1 MGHLTRTAIL
11 TTACL
16 LVAITLT
23 ANTTVPSDSI
33 QPVRASEAAG
43 DFVDVSRIIP
53 NVIIDLKYAT
63 PDNVFGQVL
72 YTTDDCLLR
81 REVAVALA
89 RVQNE
94 LRALGLQLVIWDG
107 YRPLSVQKK
116 MWQQVPDERYVAN
129 PDKGSRHNRGA
140 AVDVTLADS
149 TGRYLPMPTAYDDFS
164 EKAHRDCTDVDAEA
178 GGNAERLERVMQSE
192 GFTGLPTEW
201 WHFDYKGWEN
211 YPVTDIEPGNIREDN
226 KTGE

>member
-1 MGHLTRTAIL
+1 MGNLTRTTIL
-11 TTACL
+11 TVACI
-16 LVAITLT
+16 LVAVSLT
-23 ANTTVPSDSI
+23 ANTTVPGDSI

-43 DFVDVSRIIP
+43 DFVDVSEIIP
-53 NVIIDLKYAT
+53 EVIIDLKYAT

-72 YTTDDCLLR
+72 YATDECLLR

-89 RVQNE
+89 RVQKK

-149 TGRYLPMPTAYDDFS
+149 TGSLLSMPTGYDDFS
-164 EKAHRDCTDVDAEA
+164 EKAHRGCSTVDTEA
-178 GGNAERLERVMQSE
+178 AGNAVRLERVMHSE

-201 WHFDYKGWEN
+201 WHFDYKGWED
-211 YPVTDIEPGNIREDN
+211 YPITDKAPGNIREDN
-226 KTGE
+226 KAGK